1 MNVTTVNPITAKKLI
16 MRKYLVPLGALIL
29 LASQVAAT
37 AQNPAPSPTSGYD
50 WAIRID
56 EEDRTRPAI
65 LAYEV
70 TDTDDQ
76 PLHFFCEEGG
86 GRIFAGIA
94 GSPADLSEITLG
106 SGDQTLQLAGKTD
119 QDEMPSFTSDGIAS
133 DSLFIKAFAAN
144 GWLRMTAGGHET
156 DMTASLRGAKAIS
169 AFVAH
174 CNRPRSS
181 DL

>member
-1 MNVTTVNPITAKKLI
+1 MNASTVNRITAKKLI
-16 MRKYLVPLGALIL
+16 MRKYFVPIAALIL
-29 LASQVAAT
+29 LASPLAVAA
-37 AQNPAPSPTSGYD
+37 QSPAPNPTSGYD

-70 TDTDDQ
+70 ADTDDQ
-76 PLHFFCEEGG
+76 PLHFFCEEGT
-86 GRIFAGIA
+86 GRIVAGIA
-94 GSPADLSEITLG
+94 GSPADLSEITLV

-119 QDEMPSFTSDGIAS
+119 QDEMPSFTSDGIAGDAS
-133 DSLFIKAFAAN
+133 FIKAFAAN

-156 DMTASLRGAKAIS
+156 DMAGSPRGARAIS

-174 CNRPRSS
+174 CDGPR
-181 DL
+181 

>member
-16 MRKYLVPLGALIL
+16 MRKYLMPLGALIL

-37 AQNPAPSPTSGYD
+37 AQSPAPSPTSGYD

-70 TDTDDQ
+70 ADTDDQ
-76 PLHFFCEEGG
+76 PLHFSCEEGG

-94 GSPADLSEITLG
+94 ASSVDLSEITLV
-106 SGDQTLQLAGKTD
+106 SGDQTLQLRGKTEL
-119 QDEMPSFTSDGIAS
+119 DEMPYFTSDGIGG
-133 DSLFIKAFAAN
+133 DSPFIKAFAAN
-144 GWLRMTAGGHET
+144 GWLRMTAGGYET
-156 DMTASLRGAKAIS
+156 DMAGSPRGAEAIS

-174 CNRPRSS
+174 CNGPG
-181 DL
+181 